1 MLAKQYFVGLLVI
14 SILASS
20 ALADVSVRVSA
31 TTVKYR
37 AFDPAKPPAEMPHL
51 THGEEA
57 VTVCGFEFSAEPQY
71 EVASRQRGADG
82 NWTVE
87 IAVNGVGVYVRQSI
101 VIWTPKGVSAKL
113 KAHEEGHRKLDEM
126 TYKKLAENAARAAGA
141 DMDGHRFTG
150 EGATVAAATN
160 DAVQRMFK
168 QAGAD
173 YLAQT
178 ATVNNEI
185 NDTYDSITRHGTNDV
200 PEAEAIKQA
209 IERYDHNHP
218 TTRPATDTGDQKK

>member
-1 MLAKQYFVGLLVI
+1 
-14 SILASS
+14 
-20 ALADVSVRVSA
+20 
-31 TTVKYR
+31 
-37 AFDPAKPPAEMPHL
+37 MPHL
-51 THGEEA
+51 TGGEEA

-71 EVASRQRGADG
+71 EMASRQRGADG

-87 IAVNGVGVYVRQSI
+87 IAVNSVGVSVHQSI

-126 TYKKLAENAARAAGA
+126 IYKKLAENAARAAGA

-150 EGATVAAATN
+150 AGATVAAATN
-160 DAVQRMFK
+160 DAVQKMFQ

-185 NDTYDSITRHGTNDV
+185 NTAYDSITRHGTNDV

-209 IERYDHNHP
+209 LERYDQNHP
-218 TTRPATDTGDQKK
+218 TTRPAGETGDDKK